1 MKILQVLPALNSGGV
16 ERGTLE
22 IAEAIVR
29 AGHTSVVL
37 SAGGRLVTELESAG
51 SRHVSW
57 DLGRKNPLLLL
68 QVRKLRRWLLSERF
82 DIIHLRSR
90 LPAWMIWLAWRR
102 LPEGQRPHLVTTVHG
117 LHSVS
122 RYSAIMT
129 CGERIIVVSE
139 TARRYVLDNYPKA
152 DPARIRLIYRGIDPA
167 AFPRQYT
174 PDVEWRADW
183 YATFPS
189 LKNRFVVTLPG
200 RMTRLKGHLDF
211 LRMLVLLREEIP
223 GLRGLIVGGEDPK
236 RRAYAQE
243 VRQAVR
249 DMGLSDIVVFAG
261 HRSDIRDIYAVSDVV
276 VSLSSK
282 PESFGRTVLEPLA
295 MGVPVV
301 GYAHGGVAE
310 ILAALFPEGAVP
322 TGDVQSAAQAV
333 MRVARLETGPVR
345 PNDQFLL
352 RQLQT
357 QTLAVYKE
365 LTKA

>member
-90 LPAWMIWLAWRR
+90 LPAWMIWLAWRK

-243 VRQAVR
+243 
-249 DMGLSDIVVFAG
+249 
-261 HRSDIRDIYAVSDVV
+261 
-276 VSLSSK
+276 
-282 PESFGRTVLEPLA
+282 
-295 MGVPVV
+295 
-301 GYAHGGVAE
+301 
-310 ILAALFPEGAVP
+310 
-322 TGDVQSAAQAV
+322 
-333 MRVARLETGPVR
+333 
-345 PNDQFLL
+345 
-352 RQLQT
+352 
-357 QTLAVYKE
+357 
-365 LTKA
+365 